1 MPRTLHTGCVTYTV
15 LHLLTLALTRLR
27 AFTPRVIEFVIPFVS
42 TVPEPSAATP
52 AATGFAGLETA
63 AFGTS
68 GGQNR
73 SSVCFR
79 GGHLASNPSRDCFC
93 PCVTS

>member
-1 MPRTLHTGCVTYTV
+1 MHAYGQARTFVLTNLH
-15 LHLLTLALTRLR
+15 
-27 AFTPRVIEFVIPFVS
+27 AFTPRVIKFDIPFTS
-42 TVPEPSAATP
+42 APPEPSAARS

-73 SSVCFR
+73 SRGCFR
-79 GGHLASNPSRDCFC
+79 GGHRGANWSRGCFC
-93 PCVTS
+93 DIV

>member
-1 MPRTLHTGCVTYTV
+1 MHV
-15 LHLLTLALTRLR
+15 LTFVLARPR
-27 AFTPRVIEFVIPFVS
+27 AFAPRVIEFGVPFTS
-42 TVPEPSAATP
+42 TVPEPSAARS

-73 SSVCFR
+73 SRGCFR
-79 GGHLASNPSRDCFC
+79 GGHRGANRSRGCFC
-93 PCVTS
+93 DIV

>member
-1 MPRTLHTGCVTYTV
+1 MPRTLHTGCVTHTV

-68 GGQNR
+68 RGHRSGNR
-73 SSVCFR
+73 R
-79 GGHLASNPSRDCFC
+79 LGDFC
-93 PCVTS
+93 SGFKNMQQL